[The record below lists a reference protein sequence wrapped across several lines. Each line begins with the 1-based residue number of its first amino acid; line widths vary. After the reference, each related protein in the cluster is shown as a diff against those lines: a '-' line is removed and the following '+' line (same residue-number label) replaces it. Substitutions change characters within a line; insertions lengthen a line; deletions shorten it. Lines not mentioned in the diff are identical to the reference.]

1 MPRRFLC
8 GEMARPATEL
18 DPERTASRSCRVMS
32 TVWIASAM
40 LFALT
45 LPLAAR
51 AELGKAAS
59 HAVVSPAD
67 GLPKV
72 SLTDQKGRAIA
83 LSSLKGKPAL
93 VAFIHTSCQGPCEML
108 TAEMKSVA
116 RSLGPKF
123 KSEVTMVSITTEP
136 KEDGSRELLAY
147 AKRQGV
153 DADGWVFLTGAPAQI
168 RRLLALYG
176 VSAADDDD
184 SPTHVLE
191 LFLLSGDGAGVRRYN
206 GVATP
211 AETIASD
218 IRKTAALH

>member
-1 MPRRFLC
+1 
-8 GEMARPATEL
+8 
-18 DPERTASRSCRVMS
+18 
-32 TVWIASAM
+32 
-40 LFALT
+40 
-45 LPLAAR
+45 
-51 AELGKAAS
+51 
-59 HAVVSPAD
+59 VVSPAD
-67 GLPKV
+67 GLPKI

-83 LSSLKGKPAL
+83 LSSLKGKPVL

-123 KSEVTMVSITTEP
+123 ESEVTMVSITTEP

-147 AKRQGV
+147 AKARGV

-184 SPTHVLE
+184 HVLE
-191 LFLLSGDGAGVRRYN
+191 LFLLSADGAGVRRYD

-211 AETIASD
+211 AGTIASD

>member
-1 MPRRFLC
+1 MTQRFLRR
-8 GEMARPATEL
+8 EMARPVMEL
-18 DPERTASRSCRVMS
+18 DSERTVSRRRSVIS
-32 TVWIASAM
+32 TAGVVSAM
-40 LFALT
+40 LLALAF
-45 LPLAAR
+45 PLAAR
-51 AELGKAAS
+51 AELGKAGTQA
-59 HAVVSPAD
+59 AVSPAD

-83 LSSLKGKPAL
+83 LSSLKGKPVL
-93 VAFIHTSCQGPCEML
+93 VAFIHTSCQGPCEMI

-123 KSEVTMVSITTEP
+123 TSEVTMVSITTEP

-153 DADGWVFLTGAPAQI
+153 DADGWVFLTGAPTQI

-176 VSAADDDD
+176 VTAADDD

-191 LFLLSGDGAGVRRYN
+191 LFLLSADGAGVRRYD
-206 GVATP
+206 GAATP

-218 IRKTAALH
+218 IRKTAALR

>member
-1 MPRRFLC
+1 MEPDSVRTVSRR
-8 GEMARPATEL
+8 
-18 DPERTASRSCRVMS
+18 RSVMS
-32 TVWIASAM
+32 AAWLASAM
-40 LFALT
+40 LLALAF
-45 LPLAAR
+45 PLAAR
-51 AELGKAAS
+51 AELGKGGSQAI
-59 HAVVSPAD
+59 VNPVD

-72 SLTDQKGRAIA
+72 RLTDQKGRAIA
-83 LSSLKGKPAL
+83 LSSLKGKPVL
-93 VAFIHTSCQGPCEML
+93 VAFIHTSCQGPCEMI

-116 RSLGPKF
+116 RSLGSKF
-123 KSEVTMVSITTEP
+123 KSEVTMVSIATEP

-176 VSAADDDD
+176 VSAEDNDD

-191 LFLLSGDGAGVRRYN
+191 LFLLSADGAGVRRYE
-206 GVATP
+206 GVTTP

-218 IRKTAALH
+218 IRKTAALR

>member
-1 MPRRFLC
+1 MARHFLYR
-8 GEMARPATEL
+8 EMAGPEL
-18 DPERTASRSCRVMS
+18 DPERTVSRRRRVMS
-32 TVWIASAM
+32 TARVASVM
-40 LFALT
+40 LFMLA
-45 LPLAAR
+45 LPLAVAR
-51 AELGKAAS
+51 AELGKAGSQTA
-59 HAVVSPAD
+59 VSPAD

-83 LSSLKGKPAL
+83 LSSLKGKPVL
-93 VAFIHTSCQGPCEML
+93 VAFIHTSCQGPCEMI

-153 DADGWVFLTGAPAQI
+153 DAAGWVFLTGAPAQI

-176 VSAADDDD
+176 VTADDDD

-191 LFLLSGDGAGVRRYN
+191 LFLLGADGAGVRRYD
-206 GVATP
+206 GAATP

>member
-1 MPRRFLC
+1 MN
-8 GEMARPATEL
+8 L
-18 DPERTASRSCRVMS
+18 DAERTASRRRGVMS
-32 TVWIASAM
+32 TACMVSAM
-40 LFALT
+40 LLALAF
-45 LPLAAR
+45 PLAAR
-51 AELGKAAS
+51 AELGKAGTQA
-59 HAVVSPAD
+59 AVSPAD
-67 GLPKV
+67 GLPEV

-83 LSSLKGKPAL
+83 LSSLKGKPVL
-93 VAFIHTSCQGPCEML
+93 VAFIHTSCQGPCEMI

-123 KSEVTMVSITTEP
+123 TSEVTMVSITTEP

-153 DADGWVFLTGAPAQI
+153 DADGWVFLTGAPTQI

-176 VSAADDDD
+176 VTAADDD

-191 LFLLSGDGAGVRRYN
+191 LFLLSADGAGVRRYD
-206 GVATP
+206 GAATP

-218 IRKTAALH
+218 IRKTAALR

>member
-1 MPRRFLC
+1 M
-8 GEMARPATEL
+8 EL
-18 DPERTASRSCRVMS
+18 DSERTVSRRRSVIS
-32 TVWIASAM
+32 TAGVVSAM
-40 LFALT
+40 LLALAF
-45 LPLAAR
+45 PLAAR
-51 AELGKAAS
+51 AELGKAGTQA
-59 HAVVSPAD
+59 AVSPAD

-83 LSSLKGKPAL
+83 LSSLKGKPVL
-93 VAFIHTSCQGPCEML
+93 VAFIHTSCQGPCEMI

-123 KSEVTMVSITTEP
+123 TSEVTMVSITTEP

-153 DADGWVFLTGAPAQI
+153 DADGWVFLTGAPTQI

-176 VSAADDDD
+176 VTAADDD

-191 LFLLSGDGAGVRRYN
+191 LFLLSADGAGVRRYD
-206 GVATP
+206 GAATP

-218 IRKTAALH
+218 IRKTAVLR

>member
-1 MPRRFLC
+1 MRHFVRR
-8 GEMARPATEL
+8 EMVRSAIEL
-18 DPERTASRSCRVMS
+18 DPERTAGRRHLVMS

-45 LPLAAR
+45 LPLGAR
-51 AELGKAAS
+51 AELGKAAA

-67 GLPKV
+67 GLPKI

-83 LSSLKGKPAL
+83 LSSLKGKPVL

-123 KSEVTMVSITTEP
+123 NSEVTMVSITTEP

-147 AKRQGV
+147 AKARGV

-184 SPTHVLE
+184 HVLE
-191 LFLLSGDGAGVRRYN
+191 LFLLSADGAGVRRYD
-206 GVATP
+206 GIATP
-211 AETIASD
+211 AGTIASD
-218 IRKTAALH
+218 IRKTAALR

>member
-1 MPRRFLC
+1 
-8 GEMARPATEL
+8 
-18 DPERTASRSCRVMS
+18 V
-32 TVWIASAM
+32 SAI
-40 LFALT
+40 LFVVA
-45 LPLAAR
+45 LPLATR
-51 AELGKAAS
+51 AELGKAGTQTA
-59 HAVVSPAD
+59 VSPAD

-83 LSSLKGKPAL
+83 LSSLKGKPVL
-93 VAFIHTSCQGPCEML
+93 VAFIHTSCQGPCEMI

-168 RRLLALYG
+168 HRLLALYG
-176 VSAADDDD
+176 VTAADDDD

-191 LFLLSGDGAGVRRYN
+191 LFLLGADGAGVRRYD
-206 GVATP
+206 GAATP
-211 AETIASD
+211 AKTIASD
-218 IRKTAALH
+218 IRKSAALH